1 MLDFACLQRQV
12 RAAAVEGQFFRS
24 GNDDFIVRTG
34 DGQGLSCGQGD
45 GVVLCL
51 DSDLSL
57 IGNQR
62 GILLMNMSI

>member
-24 GNDDFIVRTG
+24 GNDDFIVRAG